1 MIAGKRVLAVIP
13 ARGGSKG
20 VPGKNIRPLAGR
32 PLIAWTI
39 AATAHAPEIDR
50 AVVSSEDAAIME
62 TARQWGGDAPFMR
75 PAELARDDTPGIA
88 PVLHALDALPESYD
102 YVVLL
107 QPTSPLRT
115 GADISAAL
123 ALCLEQ
129 NAPACVSVSAPHHA
143 PWWMFSLSDTRRLQ
157 PLFPKDALPS
167 RRQDMPEVYALNG
180 AVYVAEVEW
189 LRETRSFLT
198 PETAAYVMPP
208 GRSLDIDTELDFRIA
223 EAVANP

>member
-39 AATAHAPEIDR
+39 AAAGHAPEIDR
-50 AVVSSEDAAIME
+50 AVVSSEDADIIE
-62 TARQWGGDAPFMR
+62 TARQWGGEAPFVR

-88 PVLHALDALPESYD
+88 PVLHALDALPENYD

-123 ALCLEQ
+123 ALCLESG
-129 NAPACVSVSAPHHA
+129 APACVSVSLPPHA
-143 PWWMFSLSDTRRLQ
+143 PWWMFRLDKNRCLQ
-157 PLFPKDALPS
+157 ALLPKEAIPA

-180 AVYVAEVEW
+180 AVYVAEVNW
-189 LRETRSFLT
+189 LRETKAFLT
-198 PETAAYVMPP
+198 PETVAYVMP
-208 GRSLDIDTELDFRIA
+208 RERALDIDVELDFIIA
-223 EAVANP
+223 EAVAGQ

>member
-1 MIAGKRVLAVIP
+1 MIAGKKVLAVIP

-39 AATAHAPEIDR
+39 AAAGHAPELDR
-50 AVVSSEDAAIME
+50 VIVSSEDPAIIAIAKE
-62 TARQWGGDAPFMR
+62 WGGDAPFIR
-75 PAELARDDTPGIA
+75 PTELARDDTPGIA
-88 PVLHALDALPESYD
+88 PVLHALDALPEKYD

-123 ALCLEQ
+123 KICVED
-129 NAPACVSVSAPHHA
+129 NAPACVSVSSPHHA
-143 PWWMFSLSDTRRLQ
+143 PWWMFSLSDSRRLQ
-157 PLFPKDALPS
+157 PLFPKDALPT

-180 AVYVAEVEW
+180 AVYVAEVGW

-198 PETAAYVMPP
+198 PETAAYVMPLE
-208 GRSLDIDTELDFRIA
+208 RSLDIDTELDFRIA